1 MQRTVWRK
9 SVTGFLNDKAVE
21 RLRSAGTLPEF
32 SGTRYMLQEFL
43 ARGGM
48 GAVYAAQD
56 TTLIRRVAI
65 KVRDSSDRHSA
76 LEERLLREARVLAQ
90 LEHPGIVPVHDA
102 GTLADGQVFYVM
114 KFVEGSRLDQFLASV
129 LSLPERL
136 RLFLRICETVSFAH
150 SRGILH
156 RDLKPSNVMVGAF
169 GEVLVMDWG
178 LARILRSD
186 SIERSEE
193 TVGSPAPLPAA
204 VAGDSEIQITSA
216 TDDGTIL
223 GTPGFM
229 SPEQAQGKSSSLDVR
244 TDIFS
249 LGKLLETILTQTKNA
264 KAIRVP
270 RALQAICEK
279 ASAENLSERYASV
292 SALAEDISRFLDGM
306 PVSAYRENL
315 WERAQ
320 RFYTRYQ
327 AAILLITVYLL
338 MRAAFVF
345 FGWR

>member
-1 MQRTVWRK
+1 
-9 SVTGFLNDKAVE
+9 VTAFLDDKAVE
-21 RLRSAGTLPEF
+21 RLRSVGALPDF
-32 SGTRYMLQEFL
+32 SGTRYILQEFL

-56 TTLIRRVAI
+56 KTLNRRVAI
-65 KVRDSSDRHSA
+65 KVLDSSDGHGA
-76 LEERLLREARVLAQ
+76 LEERLMREARVLAQ

-102 GTLADGQVFYVM
+102 GTLADGRVFYVM
-114 KFVEGSRLDQFLASV
+114 KFVEGSRVDQFLASV
-129 LSLPERL
+129 SSLPERL

-178 LARILRSD
+178 LAKILRPD
-186 SIERSEE
+186 CVAGCEE
-193 TVGSPAPLPAA
+193 TVSSTEPLLGA
-204 VAGDSEIQITSA
+204 VAGASETPITSE
-216 TDDGTIL
+216 THDGMVL

-244 TDIFS
+244 SDIFS
-249 LGKLLETILTQTKNA
+249 LGKLLETILTRAKNA

-270 RALQAICEK
+270 RALGAICEK
-279 ASAENLSERYASV
+279 AAAENPSERYASV
-292 SALAEDISRFLDGM
+292 SALARDISRYLDGM
-306 PVSAYRENL
+306 PVLAYRENL

-345 FGWR
+345 FGRR

>member
-1 MQRTVWRK
+1 M
-9 SVTGFLNDKAVE
+9 TGFLNDKAVE
-21 RLRSAGTLPEF
+21 RLRSVGALPEF
-32 SGTRYMLQEFL
+32 SGTRYVLLEFL

-48 GAVYAAQD
+48 GTVYAAQD
-56 TTLIRRVAI
+56 KTLHRRVAI
-65 KVRDSSDRHSA
+65 KVLDAPDPHSA
-76 LEERLLREARVLAQ
+76 LEERLIREARVLAQ

-102 GTLADGQVFYVM
+102 GALADGRVFYVM
-114 KFVEGSRLDQFLASV
+114 KFVEGSRVDQFLSSV
-129 LSLPERL
+129 SSLPERL

-178 LARILRSD
+178 LAKILQLD
-186 SIERSEE
+186 SAGRFDE
-193 TVGSPAPLPAA
+193 TVSSPEPLSAA
-204 VAGDSEIQITSA
+204 VTGDGEAQIASA
-216 TDDGTIL
+216 TERGAIL

-229 SPEQAQGKSSSLDVR
+229 SPEQAQGKSSSLDAR

-249 LGKLLETILTQTKNA
+249 LGKLLEAILKQTKNPA
-264 KAIRVP
+264 AFRVP
-270 RALQAICEK
+270 RAIRAICQK
-279 ASAENLSERYASV
+279 AAAASLSERYASV
-292 SALAEDISRFLDGM
+292 SALAEDISRYLDGM

-327 AAILLITVYLL
+327 AAILLITAYLL
-338 MRAAFVF
+338 MRALFVF
-345 FGWR
+345 FGRR

>member
-1 MQRTVWRK
+1 
-9 SVTGFLNDKAVE
+9 VTGFLNDKAVE
-21 RLRSAGTLPEF
+21 RLRNAGTLPEF
-32 SGTRYMLQEFL
+32 SGTRYILQEFL

-56 TTLIRRVAI
+56 KTLNRRVAI
-65 KVRDSSDRHSA
+65 KVLDSSDRHSA

-102 GTLADGQVFYVM
+102 GTLADGRVFYVM
-114 KFVEGSRLDQFLASV
+114 KFVEGSRLDQFLNSV
-129 LSLPERL
+129 SSLPERL

-156 RDLKPSNVMVGAF
+156 RDLKPSNVMIGAF

-178 LARILRSD
+178 LAKILRPG

-193 TVGSPAPLPAA
+193 TGSSAEPLSAA
-204 VAGDSEIQITSA
+204 VAWDSETQIMSA
-216 TDDGTIL
+216 THDGTIL

-229 SPEQAQGKSSSLDVR
+229 SPEQAHGKSSSLDAR

-249 LGKLLETILTQTKNA
+249 LGKLLEKILPQKDNA
-264 KAIRVP
+264 TAIRVP

-279 ASAENLSERYASV
+279 ASAESLTKRYASV

-338 MRAAFVF
+338 MRATFVF
-345 FGWR
+345 FGRR

>member
-1 MQRTVWRK
+1 M
-9 SVTGFLNDKAVE
+9 TGFLNDKAVE
-21 RLRSAGTLPEF
+21 RLRTVGALPEF
-32 SGTRYMLQEFL
+32 SGTRYVLMNFL

-48 GAVYAAQD
+48 GTVYAAQD
-56 TTLIRRVAI
+56 KTLNRRVAI
-65 KVRDSSDRHSA
+65 KVLDSSDSRNA

-102 GTLADGQVFYVM
+102 GTLADGRVFYVM
-114 KFVEGSRLDQFLASV
+114 KFVEGSRVDQFLNNES
-129 LSLPERL
+129 SLFERL

-178 LARILRSD
+178 LAKILQPD
-186 SIERSEE
+186 SAGCLEE
-193 TVGSPAPLPAA
+193 TVGSSEPLSEPLYTG
-204 VAGDSEIQITSA
+204 VTGDSETQITSA
-216 TDDGTIL
+216 TEDGAIL

-229 SPEQAQGKSSSLDVR
+229 SPEQAQGKSSSLDAR

-249 LGKLLETILTQTKNA
+249 LGKLLEAILKQA
-264 KAIRVP
+264 KSTTAVRVP
-270 RALQAICEK
+270 RALRAICQT
-279 ASAENLSERYASV
+279 AAAESLSGRYASV
-292 SALAEDISRFLDGM
+292 SELAEDISRYLDGM
-306 PVSAYRENL
+306 PVSAYREHL

-327 AAILLITVYLL
+327 AAILLITAYLL
-338 MRAAFVF
+338 MRAIFVF
-345 FGWR
+345 FGRH

>member
-1 MQRTVWRK
+1 
-9 SVTGFLNDKAVE
+9 VTAFLDDKAVE
-21 RLRSAGTLPEF
+21 RLRSAGALPDF
-32 SGTRYMLQEFL
+32 SGTRYILQEFL

-56 TTLIRRVAI
+56 KTLNRRVAI
-65 KVRDSSDRHSA
+65 KVLDSADRHDTF
-76 LEERLLREARVLAQ
+76 EERLVREARVLAQ

-102 GTLADGQVFYVM
+102 GTLPDGRVFYVT
-114 KFVEGSRLDQFLASV
+114 KFVEGSRIDQFLASV
-129 LSLPERL
+129 PSLPERL

-178 LARILRSD
+178 LAKILRPD
-186 SIERSEE
+186 SNAGSKE
-193 TVGSPAPLPAA
+193 TVRSTEPLLGA
-204 VAGDSEIQITSA
+204 VAENSEAQITSA
-216 TDDGTIL
+216 THDGMIL

-229 SPEQAQGKSSSLDVR
+229 SPEQAQGKSSSLDAR
-244 TDIFS
+244 SDIFS
-249 LGKLLETILTQTKNA
+249 LGKLLETILKQAKNA

-270 RALQAICEK
+270 RALGAICEK
-279 ASAENLSERYASV
+279 AAAENPCGRFASV
-292 SALAEDISRFLDGM
+292 SALAEDISRYLDGM
-306 PVSAYRENL
+306 PVLAYRENL

-345 FGWR
+345 FGRR

>member
-1 MQRTVWRK
+1 
-9 SVTGFLNDKAVE
+9 VTAFLNDKAVE
-21 RLRSAGTLPEF
+21 RLRSVGALSDF
-32 SGTRYMLQEFL
+32 SGTRYILQEFL

-56 TTLIRRVAI
+56 KTLNRRVAI
-65 KVRDSSDRHSA
+65 KVLDSADRHDA
-76 LEERLLREARVLAQ
+76 LQERLVREARVLAQ

-102 GTLADGQVFYVM
+102 GTLADGRVFYVM
-114 KFVEGSRLDQFLASV
+114 KFVEGSRIDQFLASV
-129 LSLPERL
+129 PSLPERL

-178 LARILRSD
+178 LAKILRPD
-186 SIERSEE
+186 SNARSEE
-193 TVGSPAPLPAA
+193 TVRSTEPLLGA
-204 VAGDSEIQITSA
+204 VAGGGETQITSV
-216 TDDGTIL
+216 TRDGMIL

-244 TDIFS
+244 SDIFS
-249 LGKLLETILTQTKNA
+249 LGKLLGTILTQTKNA

-270 RALQAICEK
+270 RALGAICEK
-279 ASAENLSERYASV
+279 AAAENPAGRYASV
-292 SALAEDISRFLDGM
+292 SALAEDISRYLDGM
-306 PVSAYRENL
+306 PVSAYPENF

-345 FGWR
+345 FGRS